1 MIQLKCNLTEIILD
15 NLVNDGK
22 GNKKVTVGLA
32 EEADGAILVRKI
44 NGLFVGG
51 NQLHVENVKPNK
63 VSKQFLLIFC
73 QILVKCRRMPHEGTH
88 PGQFLLIFLT
98 DRASIG

>member
-1 MIQLKCNLTEIILD
+1 MLKFQTRYCDLKQMIQQNCNLREIILD

-32 EEADGAILVRKI
+32 EESDAAILVRKI

-51 NQLHVENVKPNK
+51 NQLYVENVKQNK
-63 VSKQFLLIFC
+63 VSDVFYY
-73 QILVKCRRMPHEGTH
+73 ILVECMKQACI
-88 PGQFLLIFLT
+88 L
-98 DRASIG
+98 SIWHHFMIL